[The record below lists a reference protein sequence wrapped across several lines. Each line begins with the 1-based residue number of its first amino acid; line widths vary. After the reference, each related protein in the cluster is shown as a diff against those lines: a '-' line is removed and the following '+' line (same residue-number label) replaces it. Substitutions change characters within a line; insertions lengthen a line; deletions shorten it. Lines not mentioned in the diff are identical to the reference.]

1 METQMLRE
9 LRKNEMKNLLAIGVI
24 LLGLVVL
31 GACGSA
37 PSIKPEDVIVGNTI
51 PDFSLKSL
59 EGKTIDKNS
68 LKGEVVVLNFWASW
82 CTPCMAEIPELKEL
96 AANSKAKVL
105 GIALDESGLETIRPF
120 VEAHKINYTVL
131 VGDQDI
137 FQQFNGA
144 GIPYTLV
151 LDRTQR
157 IVKIYRGPTDR
168 ASLEADLKTI
178 QQGSETQ
185 LSRAGQ

>member
-1 METQMLRE
+1 
-9 LRKNEMKNLLAIGVI
+9 MKNMLAIGVI
-24 LLGLVVL
+24 LLGLVIL

-37 PSIKPEDVIVGNTI
+37 PATKPEDVVVGNTI

-68 LKGEVVVLNFWASW
+68 LTGEVVVLNFWASW

-96 AANSKAKVL
+96 AANSKAKVV
-105 GIALDESGLETIRPF
+105 GIALDEMGLETIKPF
-120 VEAHKINYTVL
+120 VETHKINYMVL
-131 VGDQDI
+131 VGDQDL
-137 FQQFNGA
+137 FQQFNGV

-178 QQGSETQ
+178 QQGSDTD
-185 LSRAGQ
+185 LSRAGSITPEQK